1 MASGHWLASGK
12 LDDVELP
19 SHLVVYQQSAPLY
32 PPPTTTTTAAPV
44 APVVRT
50 TTPTTEPA
58 APVVSAP
65 PAAPVVHIVSNSLVG
80 QATWYSEAAPG
91 YCASHTLPRGTVVT
105 VRNNATGATTTC
117 TIDDYEAAGYP
128 RVLDMSYSGF
138 SQLAD
143 PNQGVVDVTLSW

>member
-1 MASGHWLASGK
+1 MVADHWLPAGK

-19 SHLVVYQQSAPLY
+19 SHLVAYQQPA
-32 PPPTTTTTAAPV
+32 PPTPTPTTTAAPV
-44 APVVRT
+44 VPVART
-50 TTPTTEPA
+50 TTPVTEPVA
-58 APVVSAP
+58 HLVAAP
-65 PAAPVVHIVSNSLVG
+65 PAAPVDHIVNNSEVG